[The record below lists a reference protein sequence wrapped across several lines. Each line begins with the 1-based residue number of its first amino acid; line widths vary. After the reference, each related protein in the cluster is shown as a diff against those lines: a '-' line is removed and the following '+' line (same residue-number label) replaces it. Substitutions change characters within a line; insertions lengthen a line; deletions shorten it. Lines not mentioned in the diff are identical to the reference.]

1 MGDVIDLAN
10 RQKKS
15 KAKKD
20 VALMKALSDE
30 VVDVMEFHFEK
41 GLSNSAILANLIR
54 LVTTNIKRSECKDKE
69 VVIKFF
75 IQEAEKL
82 KELGKPEADK

>member
-20 VALMKALSDE
+20 ATLMKELSDE

>member
-1 MGDVIDLAN
+1 VGDVIDLAN

-15 KAKKD
+15 RAKKD
-20 VALMKALSDE
+20 ATLMKELSDE

-54 LVTTNIKRSECKDKE
+54 LVTTNIKRSDCKDKE

-82 KELGKPEADK
+82 KEQANPEADK